1 MSMSKPII
9 TTDAPGCRD
18 TVINGVNGFLVPV
31 RDADAL
37 AEAMERFIL
46 HPELIESMG
55 QSSRKIAEERFDVR
69 KINRKL
75 MQEMGIS

>member
-1 MSMSKPII
+1 MSKPII

>member
-1 MSMSKPII
+1 MAKPII

-18 TVINGVNGFLVPV
+18 TVIDGMNGFLVPV
-31 RDADAL
+31 RDAEAL

-46 HPELIESMG
+46 HPELIENMG